1 MKEQKHDRQTGP
13 AADEAAETLALF
25 AGKLD
30 EATQCAPDAAAQVEE
45 NTPKAPFPAR
55 TGPKRPQRPPPAAC
69 AGKPEKPPGNSEP
82 GMPPRR
88 SPEKA
93 FLSRGRVR
101 KNCRQKLRFN
111 EKGGRMTAFS
121 C

>member
-30 EATQCAPDAAAQVEE
+30 EATQCAPDA
-45 NTPKAPFPAR
+45 
-55 TGPKRPQRPPPAAC
+55 C

-88 SPEKA
+88 MPEKA

-101 KNCRQKLRFN
+101 EDCRQELRFN